1 MVKIKFFR
9 WFLKK
14 RNKRG
19 NKKISKRIRKQLKN
33 QQKQQKLQILRQKR
47 LLKQLN
53 LNRNPSYNAKYDIF
67 PSNYPNDSNPSN
79 INSSINNNNNS
90 NHNQHNQY
98 EQSRLIQQHEP
109 NNQHLYYLI
118 GPNNNNV
125 NHTSNHYNNN
135 NSRSINNNGFDNDF
149 ENNHNSENNY
159 DRNFENNYDR
169 KPQNTSMQFL
179 STKNPP
185 KKYNPSRTNSILG
198 IQSFHKSNN
207 YSQKYQDLKKDN
219 YNHNNEKEQLPLKS
233 NNSSTV
239 SLHNRVS
246 RTLSYLAKFKD
257 ISIRKSRDSKIFS
270 SLSLSSKKQTTCHT
284 CQRTLVDIGYFTLWC
299 QRCES
304 KNFELN
310 YGTWTTGNDDI
321 DCFMLTTQINAK
333 SRFDYL
339 EWIPYD
345 RLKNIEFIAQ
355 GGYGNTYQAI
365 WLDGP
370 REKFDKKS
378 KTFVRCGEWRIV
390 LKSIDNSKNINSKFF
405 DELSIHLQS
414 ENNNRPHDKNLA
426 MEICFNGLRPD
437 IDEGDGNVDKIPE
450 SYLNLM
456 KECWHA
462 DPFKRPTADELYKT
476 LSDWLCKVCNMPT
489 SKISMEFAAADNIKN
504 QKTTK
509 QMYNDE
515 NALFQADNT
524 EIAAEVY
531 EILQY

>member
-79 INSSINNNNNS
+79 INSSIKNNNNS
-90 NHNQHNQY
+90 NHIQHNQY

-125 NHTSNHYNNN
+125 KHNNHTSNHYNNN

-149 ENNHNSENNY
+149 ENHHNSENNY

-169 KPQNTSMQFL
+169 N
-179 STKNPP
+179 
-185 KKYNPSRTNSILG
+185 
-198 IQSFHKSNN
+198 
-207 YSQKYQDLKKDN
+207 LKKDN

-299 QRCES
+299 QHCES

-355 GGYGNTYQAI
+355 GGYGSTYQAI

-390 LKSIDNSKNINSKFF
+390 LKSIDNSENINSKFF

-414 ENNNRPHDKNLA
+414 ENN
-426 MEICFNGLRPD
+426 M
-437 IDEGDGNVDKIPE
+437 
-450 SYLNLM
+450 
-456 KECWHA
+456 
-462 DPFKRPTADELYKT
+462 
-476 LSDWLCKVCNMPT
+476 
-489 SKISMEFAAADNIKN
+489 
-504 QKTTK
+504 
-509 QMYNDE
+509 
-515 NALFQADNT
+515 FQADNT

-531 EILQY
+531 EILQYW

>member
-414 ENNNRPHDKNLA
+414 ENNSGNYITRYYGLTQDPKTNNYMVVVQYARNGDLGKYLSKNISKKITWQKKLDILFA
-426 MEICFNGLRPD
+426 IATGLTR
-437 IDEGDGNVDKIPE
+437 IH
-450 SYLNLM
+450 S
-456 KECWHA
+456 
-462 DPFKRPTADELYKT
+462 
-476 LSDWLCKVCNMPT
+476 
-489 SKISMEFAAADNIKN
+489 KN
-504 QKTTK
+504 QNQTRW
-509 QMYNDE
+509 Q
-515 NALFQADNT
+515 
-524 EIAAEVY
+524 
-531 EILQY
+531 